1 VRCVP
6 VDLLPP
12 RILIAKIDTSA
23 EVTAGRLRIEES
35 PRSGR
40 LCAIMQGIDV
50 ALSLSAW
57 QCSLVSH
64 LEAISFG
71 IATLPQVTDPDDGAS
86 FLNGDD
92 FGSMAAVAP
101 DRCADRLIQLAADRP
116 RLDALRRTAY
126 ETALTRSLDVD
137 TICDRY
143 ARLIG
148 QMLHELRTGAYS
160 TPAPV
165 FVHPAFG
172 GRSLPPALQFDPDR
186 IDRGASLEDR

>member
-1 VRCVP
+1 MSP
-6 VDLLPP
+6 NP
-12 RILIAKIDTSA
+12 RNRTADTDRNSIELDDALEQEIRKLSNSA
-23 EVTAGRLRIEES
+23 AGNRPGLWRKFPE
-35 PRSGR
+35 RR
-40 LCAIMQGIDV
+40 R
-50 ALSLSAW
+50 
-57 QCSLVSH
+57 
-64 LEAISFG
+64 
-71 IATLPQVTDPDDGAS
+71 
-86 FLNGDD
+86 

-101 DRCADRLIQLAADRP
+101 ERSVDRLIQLAADRP

-126 ETALTRSLDVD
+126 ETTLTRSLDMD

-148 QMLHELRTGAYS
+148 EMLHELLTGAYS